1 MMEHKIMLL
10 VRVTVFN
17 STHPTKRNFSIII
30 CFMLFAEWLPKWVKL
45 IIYVNF
51 MIKIYV
57 QFVKIRVENN
67 NR

>member
-1 MMEHKIMLL
+1 M
-10 VRVTVFN
+10 V
-17 STHPTKRNFSIII
+17 II
-30 CFMLFAEWLPKWVKL
+30 CFMLFAESLPKWVKL

-51 MIKIYV
+51 MIKIYA

>member
-1 MMEHKIMLL
+1 MLIA
-10 VRVTVFN
+10 VQN
-17 STHPTKRNFSIII
+17 GS
-30 CFMLFAEWLPKWVKL
+30 KWVKL